1 VNTKATPHGRDASP
15 RLFDDAAVADDAYFA
30 SPYGVFSRQKIKAMA
45 GRKLILSRR
54 AIDETQYQPAS
65 LDLRLGKEAFRVRA
79 SFLPGRGRGVREHL
93 DSLNP
98 ERVSLTGDGAVLE
111 KGIVYI
117 APLIESLDLLP
128 SLSGAANPKSS
139 TGRLDIFTRLI
150 VDRSEAFDEVP
161 LGYSGPLFA
170 EISPR
175 SFSVRV
181 REGSKL
187 NQIRFRSRNSKHMGH
202 VDFTLRDEEIRAR
215 HAQSALVDGEL
226 DLRDGLIMR
235 VGLSGSPGQIVG
247 YRAVKN
253 GDVIDID
260 RPAFYPAS
268 EFWEPIRARADKRL
282 ILDPEEFYI
291 LASREKMQIPPDL
304 AAEMAPIDPAIGEF
318 RVHYA
323 GFFDPGFGCGA
334 DGRPAARAVLEV
346 RSRDVPFLI
355 EDGQPVGRL
364 VYEQLADKADELYG
378 ATSVSNYQGQG
389 LKLSKH
395 FREFGEG

>member
-1 VNTKATPHGRDASP
+1 MTSHGRDSSP
-15 RLFDDAAVADDAYFA
+15 RLFDDAEAADESFFGKPHGLFA
-30 SPYGVFSRQKIKAMA
+30 RQKIKAMA
-45 GRKLILSRR
+45 RRKNKLIVASQP
-54 AIDETQYQPAS
+54 IDESQYQPAS

-79 SFLPGRGRGVREHL
+79 SFLPGRERSVAEHL
-93 DSLNP
+93 ESLRP
-98 ERVSLTGDGAVLE
+98 ERISLTGDGAVLE

-117 APLIESLDLLP
+117 APLIERLALLP

-150 VDRSEAFDEVP
+150 VDGSEAFDRVR
-161 LGYSGPLFA
+161 LGYHGPLYA

-187 NQIRFRSRNSKHMGH
+187 NQIRFRNRHSKHMDLF
-202 VDFTLRDEEIRAR
+202 DFALDDEKIRAI
-215 HAQSALVDGEL
+215 HARTPLVDGDL

-235 VGLSGSPGQIVG
+235 VALAGSPDQIVG
-247 YRAVKN
+247 YRAQKN
-253 GDVIDID
+253 GEVIDVD
-260 RPAFYPAS
+260 RAGAYSAR
-268 EFWEPIRARADKRL
+268 EFWEPIRARPDKRL

-291 LASREKMQIPPDL
+291 LASREKMQIPSDL